1 MVSFEFY
8 ILAALVFIGGVI
20 SICVSYKVGEKSKL
34 CNLVIARICDAK
46 FNDLFT
52 VMDKAF
58 EENDELR
65 KELDKLKDEVQSILP
80 PEESEE
86 FAFTAEEKEKF
97 RKILERQA
105 HG

>member
-20 SICVSYKVGEKSKL
+20 SICVSYKFGEKSKL
-34 CNLVIARICDAK
+34 SNLVIARICDAK
-46 FNDLFT
+46 FNELFK

-65 KELDKLKDEVQSILP
+65 KELDKLKDD
-80 PEESEE
+80 
-86 FAFTAEEKEKF
+86 
-97 RKILERQA
+97 RQA